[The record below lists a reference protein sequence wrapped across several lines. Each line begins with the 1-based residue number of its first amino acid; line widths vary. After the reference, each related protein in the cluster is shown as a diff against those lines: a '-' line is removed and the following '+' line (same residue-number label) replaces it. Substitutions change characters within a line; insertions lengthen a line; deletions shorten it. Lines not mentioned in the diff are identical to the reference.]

1 MSEAVSR
8 RRSTHEPTEISQPS
22 DLENQVS
29 RLFHA
34 PRERV
39 FRLFTDPATLPVV
52 WSPDPRRVTVESVDF
67 RRGGRYAIHVRGE
80 DGTSTR
86 FTGEFLEFDPPRR
99 VVNTLGTDT
108 SPGLIA
114 VETDDFESVGDDTRV
129 TIRWKFQRRE
139 DRDKMYGHRMK
150 TDLTAMWDRVADML
164 DEGAP

>member
-8 RRSTHEPTEISQPS
+8 RKSTLEPIEISQPS

-29 RLFHA
+29 RIFHA

-52 WSPDPRRVTVESVDF
+52 WSPDPSRVTVESVDF
-67 RRGGRYAIHVRGE
+67 RTGGRFAIRVRGE

-86 FTGEFLEFDPPRR
+86 FSGEFLEFVPPRR
-99 VVNTLGTDT
+99 VVNTFMADT
-108 SPGLIA
+108 SPGSMA
-114 VETDDFESVGDDTRV
+114 VETDEFESVGEDTRV

-139 DRDKMYGHRMK
+139 DRDQMAGPRMEAAI
-150 TDLTAMWDRVADML
+150 TAMWNRVAEIL
-164 DEGAP
+164 DEGGP